1 MKKNI
6 PTVKGWDYCTHEK
19 VRWKKPRKN
28 DPFFGQK
35 WGFFEKKGHFNRD
48 FRAHFV
54 GINGPKSSFW
64 KMGHFNRDFC
74 AHFVGING
82 DFWSFGQK
90 PLQNPKKADLG
101 PSEDSF
107 LFWSLLALEGWYLER
122 TRLGLTGQ
130 GDFRPRARPGNRRLW
145 PPKPPKMAKNGHFGG
160 FWGAILRGPPPPRP
174 PKATSLGAW
183 SGSGREVSWKA
194 RKTERG
200 E

>member
-48 FRAHFV
+48 F
-54 GINGPKSSFW
+54 
-64 KMGHFNRDFC
+64 C

-101 PSEDSF
+101 PSEDYF

-130 GDFRPRARPGNRRLW
+130 GDFRPRAPPGNRRLW

-160 FWGAILRGPPPPRP
+160 FWGAILRGPSPPRP
-174 PKATSLGAW
+174 PKATSPGAW